1 MTVRRVSALVAV
13 VVAGSALAGAHAATN
28 GDDLR
33 VPPRPVKWAKLSSH
47 LASVLRAQLDSGRGL
62 AVARSSGLRV
72 TNGRVLVV
80 VEARA
85 ARSSA
90 AAAVVAVRGRV
101 VATHA
106 DLVQA
111 LVAPGALG
119 ALSRSDAVAYVRTP
133 ASPITQGTAVVVG

>member
-1 MTVRRVSALVAV
+1 MNVRRIAALVAV
-13 VVAGSALAGAHAATN
+13 IVAGSALAGAQAATN

-33 VPPRPVKWAKLSSH
+33 VPPRPVKWAKLSSN
-47 LASVLRAQLDSGRGL
+47 LATVLRAQLESGRGL

-72 TNGRVLVV
+72 ANGRVLVV
-80 VEARA
+80 VEARG

-101 VATHA
+101 VATYA

-119 ALSRSDAVAYVRTP
+119 ALSRSAAVAYVRTP
-133 ASPITQGTAVVVG
+133 ASPITPGPAVVVG